1 MNRIKTGVGMG
12 FAEVN
17 ITPAFSM
24 ELIGFDRQDNLSRGI
39 LDKLIAQIV
48 IWDDQTRKTC
58 IVSIDS
64 IGFTA
69 EKSNFLREAIAGRL
83 CTNREQVMLC
93 FSHTHSAPDA
103 GNEKGYFDFVC
114 TRILKGIDE
123 AMKTLAPVK
132 AISGIAKADIGI
144 NRRNQA
150 GILDRRI
157 GVLKIADA
165 MTNQLRLVILR
176 VTAHA
181 NVLTSDNY
189 LVSADFFG
197 ATRELLEK
205 KYDCKIMLTQG
216 ASGNVRPKYQHSDA
230 VFMEEH
236 PHEAMI
242 MKKTPD
248 IVKKRFD
255 ESMEALAKMATE
267 IDKALGAV
275 IESMIPEPI
284 YRMDMFSE
292 IQSFSADVP
301 TMKRAG
307 EITDEALR
315 EAGID
320 GTKWFEEVK
329 KLHMKQID
337 HQITNMEIQ
346 FFILNDGCLCG
357 VADEVMCEISLDIL
371 QKVKNQNIFF
381 GGYTNGCGGYLPTK
395 EEYQRGGYEVLWS
408 YLVYYRY
415 HGRIMP
421 LNSDTAERLAAFIT
435 AKWNQRTMIE
445 SFHEIGFL

>member
-1 MNRIKTGVGMG
+1 MNMIKTGVRMG
-12 FAEVN
+12 FSEVN
-17 ITPAFSM
+17 ITPAVSM

-48 IWDDQTRKTC
+48 VWDDQTQKTC

-69 EKSNFLREAIAGRL
+69 EKSNFLREVIADRL
-83 CTNREQVMLC
+83 CTNREKVMLC

-103 GNEKGYFDFVC
+103 GNEKGYYDFIC
-114 TRILKGIDE
+114 AQILKGIDE
-123 AMKTLAPVK
+123 SMKTLAPVK
-132 AISGIAKADIGI
+132 AVWGIAKADIGI
-144 NRRNQA
+144 NRRNQT
-150 GILDRRI
+150 GILDRII
-157 GVLKIADA
+157 GVLKIANA

-216 ASGNVRPKYQHSDA
+216 GSGNVRPKYQHSDA
-230 VFMEEH
+230 IFMEEH
-236 PHEAMI
+236 PHEAM
-242 MKKTPD
+242 MMMETPD
-248 IVKKRFD
+248 ILKKRFD
-255 ESMEALAKMATE
+255 ESMDALAKMATE
-267 IDKALGAV
+267 IEEALRAV
-275 IESMIPEPI
+275 MDSIIPEPI
-284 YRMDMFSE
+284 CSVDMFSE
-292 IQSFSADVP
+292 VQSFSAAVP

-307 EITDEALR
+307 EIADEALR

-320 GTKWFEEVK
+320 GIKWFEEVER
-329 KLHMKQID
+329 LHMKQID
-337 HQITNMEIQ
+337 HQISNMEIQ

-357 VADEVMCEISLDIL
+357 VADEVMCEVSLDIL
-371 QKVKNQNIFF
+371 QKVKNQIIFF
-381 GGYTNGCGGYLPTK
+381 GGYTNGCEGYLPTK
-395 EEYQRGGYEVLWS
+395 EEYQKGGYEVLWS

-421 LNSDTAERLAAFIT
+421 LNSDTAERLATFIA
-435 AKWNQRTMIE
+435 AKWNKIATI
-445 SFHEIGFL
+445 

>member
-1 MNRIKTGVGMG
+1 MNMIKSGVRMG
-12 FAEVN
+12 FSEVN
-17 ITPAFSM
+17 ITPVFPM

-48 IWDDQTRKTC
+48 IWDDQTQKTC

-64 IGFTA
+64 IGFTV
-69 EKSNFLREAIAGRL
+69 EKSNILREVIAGRL
-83 CTNREQVMLC
+83 CTNREKVMLC

-103 GNEKGYFDFVC
+103 GNEKGYYDYVC
-114 TRILKGIDE
+114 AQVVKGIDE

-132 AISGIAKADIGI
+132 AVWGIAKADIGI
-144 NRRNQA
+144 NRRNQT

-157 GVLKIADA
+157 GVLKIANA

-205 KYDCKIMLTQG
+205 KYDCKVMLTQG

-230 VFMEEH
+230 IFMEEH
-236 PHEAMI
+236 PHEAMM

-248 IVKKRFD
+248 ILKKRFD
-255 ESMEALAKMATE
+255 ESMDALAKMATE
-267 IDKALGAV
+267 IEEALRAV
-275 IESMIPEPI
+275 MDSIIPEPI
-284 YRMDMFSE
+284 YRVDMFSE
-292 IQSFSADVP
+292 AQSFSADVP

-307 EITDEALR
+307 EIADEALR
-315 EAGID
+315 EAGIH

-329 KLHMKQID
+329 RLHMNQID
-337 HQITNMEIQ
+337 HQISNMEIQ

-371 QKVKNQNIFF
+371 QKVKNQIIFF
-381 GGYTNGCGGYLPTK
+381 GGYTNGCMGYLPTK
-395 EEYQRGGYEVLWS
+395 EEYRKGGYEVLWS

-415 HGRIMP
+415 HGRVMP
-421 LNSDTAERLAAFIT
+421 LNSDTAEKLAAFI
-435 AKWNQRTMIE
+435 ASKWNQITT
-445 SFHEIGFL
+445 SKPFLKNGF